1 MSLALVYFFFIFFY
15 KNTFY
20 KNIFQLFII
29 QYIKPEIILYWG
41 MHSQYKMETN
51 FCFVFEH
58 IFFVIFEIEGSMSL
72 ALVQFLFKQI
82 KNTFYKNTFLLFMT
96 QCRNCFVMGCE
107 IPLHDEFG
115 LFGKE
120 NSLKQILSLY
130 YLINLIKNL
139 NLIQR
144 ILFLCFIIYI
154 YIYIYGI
161 LSGTNYHFKNVR
173 ILNLSH
179 T

>member
-1 MSLALVYFFFIFFY
+1 MEDNLGMVLLNKIKLVKICLYIRPTYKSFFSYIWDQHFFKTNIKGKYVPCFSLLFFYFFY

-115 LFGKE
+115 LFGNKCGG
-120 NSLKQILSLY
+120 
-130 YLINLIKNL
+130 
-139 NLIQR
+139 
-144 ILFLCFIIYI
+144 FFCFI
-154 YIYIYGI
+154 G
-161 LSGTNYHFKNVR
+161 
-173 ILNLSH
+173 
-179 T
+179 